1 MLGSVAGDII
11 GSVHEWTATKTKDF
25 PLFTARSSFTDDSV
39 LTFAVA
45 HHLLDPCGYADAFHR
60 YVAAYPGRGYGGRFQ
75 EWVRSGNRQPYG
87 SYGNGSAMRV
97 SPVAYAFETLEEVLA
112 EALRSAAATHNHPE
126 GIRGA
131 QAVAAAVFLARKG
144 AGQEEI
150 RRTIQDRFGYDL
162 RPTLSDIRP
171 AYAFDETC
179 QGSVPQALIAFFEA
193 SDYEDAVRNAISLG
207 GDADTLACIAG
218 GIAAAHFGL
227 PPTIAQ
233 QTLARLPEQLQSVY
247 HSFNHRFPSGA
258 TR

>member
-45 HHLLDPCGYADAFHR
+45 HQLLDPCGYAEAYHR
-60 YVAAYPGRGYGGRFQ
+60 YALAYPGRGYGGRFQ
-75 EWVRSGNRQPYG
+75 EWIRAGTRQPYG

-97 SPVAYAFETLEEVLA
+97 SPVAYAHETMEEVLD
-112 EALRSAAATHNHPE
+112 EASRSAAATHDHPE

-144 AGQEEI
+144 AGQRTI
-150 RRTIQDRFGYDL
+150 RRLIQDRFGYDL
-162 RPTLSDIRP
+162 RPTLAAIRP
-171 AYAFDETC
+171 SYVFDETC
-179 QGSVPQALIAFFEA
+179 QGSVPQALTAFLEA
-193 SDYEDAVRNAISLG
+193 SNYEDAVRNAISLG

-218 GIAAAHFGL
+218 GIAEAHFGL
-227 PPTIAQ
+227 PSNIAQ
-233 QTLARLPEQLQSVY
+233 QALARLPEPLRRVY
-247 HSFNHRFPSGA
+247 HAFRHRFPSGA
-258 TR
+258 TL